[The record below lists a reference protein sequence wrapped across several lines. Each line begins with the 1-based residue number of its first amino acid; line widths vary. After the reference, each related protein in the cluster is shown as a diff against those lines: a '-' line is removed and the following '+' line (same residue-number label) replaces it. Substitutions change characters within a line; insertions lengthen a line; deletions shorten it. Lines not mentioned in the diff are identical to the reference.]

1 MNPGDIVGG
10 GTLALALPISFAA
23 GLLAFLSP
31 CVLPLVP
38 GYLGYVTGATDPSQ
52 LRRGRTTLGAAL
64 FVLGFSIVFLGISV
78 LGATVGLFVLQYG
91 SLLERIGGV
100 LIIIVGFV
108 FIGQVTFL
116 QRQFKPSW
124 RPRAGL
130 AGAPLLGAVF
140 AIGWTPC
147 LGPTLVAMTALA
159 SYQGD
164 LGRAAIVGLFYC
176 IGLGIPFLLVALGFG
191 WVGSSV
197 AWVRRHIRVFN
208 IVGGAALIV
217 MGLLMVTGL
226 WGALMSSFLGVV
238 SSYVPAL

>member
-10 GTLALALPISFAA
+10 GSLLAALPIASAA

-38 GYLGYVTGATDPSQ
+38 GYLGYITGASSPDE
-52 LRRGRTTLGAAL
+52 LRRGRTVLGAAL
-64 FVLGFSIVFLGISV
+64 FVLGFSLVFLGISV
-78 LGATVGLFVLQYG
+78 LGGTVGVFFLQFG
-91 SLLERIGGV
+91 SILERVGGV
-100 LIIIVGFV
+100 LIIVLGFV

-116 QRQFKPSW
+116 QRQLKPSW

-140 AIGWTPC
+140 AIGWSPC

-164 LGRAAIVGLFYC
+164 PGRAAIVGLFYC
-176 IGLGIPFLLVALGFG
+176 LGLGIPFVVVALGFG
-191 WVGSSV
+191 WVGRSV
-197 AWVRRHIRVFN
+197 VWVRRHIRIFN
-208 IVGGAALIV
+208 IVGGALLIA
-217 MGLLMVTGL
+217 MGVLMVTGL
-226 WGALMSSFLGVV
+226 WGALMSAFLGVV
-238 SSYVPAL
+238 NSYVPAL

>member
-10 GTLALALPISFAA
+10 GALALALPISFGA

-38 GYLGYVTGATDPSQ
+38 GYLGYITGASDPSQ

-64 FVLGFSIVFLGISV
+64 FVLGFSVVFLGISV
-78 LGATVGLFVLQYG
+78 LSATVGLFFLQYG
-91 SLLERIGGV
+91 AILERIGGV
-100 LIIIVGFV
+100 LIIVLGFV

-116 QRQFKPSW
+116 QRQLKPTW

-130 AGAPLLGAVF
+130 AGAPILGAVF

-164 LGRAAIVGLFYC
+164 PGRALVVGLFYC
-176 IGLGIPFLLVALGFG
+176 LGLGIPFLLVALGFG

-197 AWVRRHIRVFN
+197 AWVRGHIRIFN
-208 IVGGAALIV
+208 IVGGALLIA
-217 MGLLMVTGL
+217 MGVLMVTGL
-226 WGALMSSFLGVV
+226 WGAIMSSFLGVV
-238 SSYVPAL
+238 SGFQPAL

>member
-10 GTLALALPISFAA
+10 GALALALPISFGA

-38 GYLGYVTGATDPSQ
+38 GYLGYITGASDPSQ

-64 FVLGFSIVFLGISV
+64 FVLGFSVVFLGISV
-78 LGATVGLFVLQYG
+78 LSATVGLFFLQYG
-91 SLLERIGGV
+91 AILERIGGV
-100 LIIIVGFV
+100 LIILLGFV

-116 QRQFKPSW
+116 QRQLKPTW

-130 AGAPLLGAVF
+130 AGAPVLGAVF

-164 LGRAAIVGLFYC
+164 PGRALVVGLFYC
-176 IGLGIPFLLVALGFG
+176 LGLGIPFLLVALGFG

-197 AWVRRHIRVFN
+197 AWVRGHIRIFN
-208 IVGGAALIV
+208 IVGGALLIA
-217 MGLLMVTGL
+217 MGVLMVTGL
-226 WGALMSSFLGVV
+226 WGAIMSSFLGVV
-238 SSYVPAL
+238 SGFQPAL

>member
-10 GTLALALPISFAA
+10 GTLAFALPIAFGA

-38 GYLGYVTGATDPSQ
+38 GYLGYVTGASDPSQ
-52 LRRGRTTLGAAL
+52 LRRGRTALGASL
-64 FVLGFSIVFLGISV
+64 FVLGFSVVFLGIFV
-78 LGATVGLFVLQYG
+78 LSSTVGLFFLRYEDVLQ
-91 SLLERIGGV
+91 RIGGAV
-100 LIIIVGFV
+100 IIVLGFV

-116 QRQFKPSW
+116 QRQLKPTW

-147 LGPTLVAMTALA
+147 IGPTMGAVIALA
-159 SYQGD
+159 SYEGD
-164 LGRAAIVGLFYC
+164 PGRAAIVGLFYC
-176 IGLGIPFLLVALGFG
+176 LGLGVPFLLVALGFG
-191 WVGSSV
+191 WVGGSV

-208 IVGGAALIV
+208 IVGGALLIG
-217 MGLLMVTGL
+217 MGILMVTGL
-226 WGALMSSFLGVV
+226 WGAIMSNFLGVV
-238 SSYVPAL
+238 SGFEPAL

>member
-1 MNPGDIVGG
+1 MNPGDIVGEG
-10 GTLALALPISFAA
+10 ALALARPIAVGA
-23 GLLAFLSP
+23 GLLAVLSP
-31 CVLPLVP
+31 GVLPLVP

-52 LRRGRTTLGAAL
+52 LKRGRTTLGAAL

-78 LGATVGLFVLQYG
+78 LSATVGVFFLQYG
-91 SLLERIGGV
+91 SIIERIGGV
-100 LIIIVGFV
+100 IIIVLGFA

-116 QRQFKPSW
+116 QRQLKPGW
-124 RPRAGL
+124 RPRTGL
-130 AGAPLLGAVF
+130 AGAPILGAVF

-164 LGRAAIVGLFYC
+164 PGRAAIVGLFYC
-176 IGLGIPFLLVALGFG
+176 LGLGIPFLLVALGFG

-197 AWVRRHIRVFN
+197 AWVRKHIRVFN
-208 IVGGAALIV
+208 IVGGALLIA

-226 WGALMSSFLGVV
+226 WGALMSNFQGVV
-238 SSYVPAL
+238 SEFAPVL

>member
-1 MNPGDIVGG
+1 VNPGDIVGG
-10 GTLALALPISFAA
+10 GALALALPISFGA

-38 GYLGYVTGATDPSQ
+38 GYLGYITGASDPSQ
-52 LRRGRTTLGAAL
+52 LRRGRTTLGAGL
-64 FVLGFSIVFLGISV
+64 FVLGFSVVFLGISV
-78 LGATVGLFVLQYG
+78 LSATVGLFFLQYG
-91 SLLERIGGV
+91 AILERIGGV
-100 LIIIVGFV
+100 LIIVLGFV

-116 QRQFKPSW
+116 QRQLKPTW

-130 AGAPLLGAVF
+130 AGAPILGAVF

-164 LGRAAIVGLFYC
+164 PGRALIVGLFYC
-176 IGLGIPFLLVALGFG
+176 LGLGIPFLLVALGFG

-197 AWVRRHIRVFN
+197 AWVRGHIRIFN
-208 IVGGAALIV
+208 IVGGALLIA
-217 MGLLMVTGL
+217 MGVLMVTGV
-226 WGALMSSFLGVV
+226 WGAIMSSFLGVV
-238 SSYVPAL
+238 SGFEPAL